1 MKINNVKTNVTELF
15 TNDGAVIMFSYNTP
29 VCAQLSGGGF
39 VKTDEYYSRTTSKH
53 INQWLDGVDAE
64 LVSQDFIDNL
74 VG

>member
-15 TNDGAVIMFSYNTP
+15 TNDGVVIMFSYNTP
-29 VCAQLSGGGF
+29 VAAQLSGGGF

-53 INQWLDGVDAE
+53 INQWLNGIDAE
-64 LVSQDFIDNL
+64 SVSQDFIDNL

>member
-29 VCAQLSGGGF
+29 VAARLPNYDY
-39 VKTDEYYSRTTSKH
+39 VRTDEYYSRTTSKH
-53 INQWLDGVDAE
+53 INQWLDGVNAE
-64 LVSQDFIDNL
+64 SVSQDFIDNL